1 MLVATSAQITL
12 AQSAPA
18 PIATASDGGS
28 PSGNPTLMMNMNQN
42 QNTTGSDT
50 SNDVYQSPLMQQ
62 GAVSATEAEA
72 RKYGK
77 HKNSLIG
84 GMVKGL
90 GKELGSSVEYMGKDA
105 AFVFSAQDYD
115 ANQTSAPKGPY
126 EEYHI
131 RWDDGTRSNIIKY
144 PDGKRVIT
152 SGYRTGTVITPI
164 DALTFDI
171 QYPNGHHS
179 TAHKTENGGY
189 LISRYDGKDFRLS
202 PQIGGGFYITG
213 PDGEM
218 GTLEPSVV
226 DTHYSYYSKRDSM
239 EF

>member
-1 MLVATSAQITL
+1 VNFSQAAL
-12 AQSAPA
+12 AETAPA
-18 PIATASDGGS
+18 PAATTPDGTL
-28 PSGNPTLMMNMNQN
+28 PAGNPTMMMNMNQN
-42 QNTTGSDT
+42 QDATGSDS
-50 SNDVYQSPLMQQ
+50 SNDVYQPGLMQQ
-62 GAVSATEAEA
+62 GAVSASEREAK
-72 RKYGK
+72 KYRK

-84 GMVKGL
+84 GVLKGL
-90 GKELGSSVEYMGKDA
+90 GQELGSSAEYMGKDA

-115 ANQTSAPKGPY
+115 ANKTSAPSGRPY

-131 RWDDGTRSNIIKY
+131 RWDDGTRSNIIRY

-152 SGYRTGTVITPI
+152 SGYRTGTIITPVN
-164 DALTFDI
+164 DVTFDI

-179 TAHKTENGGY
+179 TARETENGGY
-189 LISRYDGKDFRLS
+189 IISRYDGKTFRLS
-202 PQIGGGFYITG
+202 PQMGGGFYITG

-226 DTHYSYYSKRDSM
+226 DTHYGYYSKRDSM